1 MGTLFGKDMP
11 YFSGP
16 YWDKWTIMVM
26 PPGAFF
32 MLAAVVWIFRSM
44 QKDEEE
50 AK

>member
-1 MGTLFGKDMP
+1 MGFAAP

-16 YWDKWTIMVM
+16 HWDKWIIMVM

-32 MLAAVVWIFRSM
+32 MLALAVWLFRSIQGPQ
-44 QKDEEE
+44 QKEG